1 MKIAVKICILAAVSV
16 MISVFSLFA
25 YAEQTAEKP
34 AEGVK
39 TEESAE
45 PQGEPQAEAASEKEN
60 ELEIEEA
67 AAAIQGDSA
76 AEGGIEIV
84 ESEGNF
90 IFSARSLNKMTW
102 NEAQNY
108 CKKLEFWGET
118 WRLPNIDEIRELMR
132 NCPATEPGGS
142 CRVSDEG
149 NCLAGNCSSPKNSC
163 TCERM
168 PKNRGH
174 YSMFGD
180 ADYIGL
186 WSGSTLSDDDKK
198 AWGAVFYSGMIGSV
212 SKESKLYVRCIARS
226 DWSFAEKDEDK
237 DEKKDEESD
246 KKNESAF
253 SALSKKDINKQF
265 DRKMRDFSFCIYK
278 GKQEDSDMKHGRVT
292 IDYTVSP
299 KGEVLYSGVL
309 MSTFGNLTVENCV
322 ATKVREMKFPAPKRG
337 ATVFLSHSILL
348 YLRKDE

>member
-1 MKIAVKICILAAVSV
+1 
-16 MISVFSLFA
+16 
-25 YAEQTAEKP
+25 
-34 AEGVK
+34 
-39 TEESAE
+39 
-45 PQGEPQAEAASEKEN
+45 
-60 ELEIEEA
+60 
-67 AAAIQGDSA
+67 
-76 AEGGIEIV
+76 
-84 ESEGNF
+84 
-90 IFSARSLNKMTW
+90 
-102 NEAQNY
+102 
-108 CKKLEFWGET
+108 
-118 WRLPNIDEIRELMR
+118 
-132 NCPATEPGGS
+132 
-142 CRVSDEG
+142 
-149 NCLAGNCSSPKNSC
+149 
-163 TCERM
+163 
-168 PKNRGH
+168 
-174 YSMFGD
+174 
-180 ADYIGL
+180 
-186 WSGSTLSDDDKK
+186 
-198 AWGAVFYSGMIGSV
+198 MIGSV

>member
-1 MKIAVKICILAAVSV
+1 MRKILFFMFVTAA
-16 MISVFSLFA
+16 FFTAALFA
-25 YAEQTAEKP
+25 DAEQTSEKP

-253 SALSKKDINKQF
+253 SALSKKD
-265 DRKMRDFSFCIYK
+265 RKMRDFSFCIYK